1 MTRNTPIHSFAAL
14 RPLSL
19 AAVLG
24 VLLAAGA
31 NAGQPDPELAPP
43 KESPLDMVNN
53 LHTAFGEHHARAVHT
68 KGIML
73 VGTFTPSKEART
85 LVSAPIFAGGTLPLV
100 GRFSLFAGVPT
111 LPDNAGPASP
121 SGFGFKITASDG
133 NQYDVA
139 ANNHNGFITAT
150 VDEFAVFL
158 RALGASGPGV
168 AHPTPAEQFLD
179 AHPVSKAFANSLTY
193 PESYATATFFGIN
206 SFKFTNA
213 RGESA
218 YVRYRFVP
226 RAGEHYLSKDELKA
240 KGESYL
246 QDEIAARVAREPIVF
261 DWYAQIAEKGDRI
274 EDPSIPWPETRKLV
288 KLGTITL
295 DKLPDDPATLDKRTV
310 FLVAQPHPGI
320 APADPMLVLR
330 TNAYPISLGQRQ

>member
-1 MTRNTPIHSFAAL
+1 MIRNQPFRPTAL
-14 RPLSL
+14 RPLIL
-19 AAVLG
+19 AAILG
-24 VLLAAGA
+24 GFGALGASAA
-31 NAGQPDPELAPP
+31 QPDPELVPP

-73 VGTFTPSKEART
+73 VGSFTPSKEAHT
-85 LVSAPIFAGGTLPLV
+85 LVSAPIFAGDTLPLV
-100 GRFSLFAGVPT
+100 ARFSLFAGVPT

-121 SGFGFKITASDG
+121 SGLGFKITAKDG

-139 ANNHNGFITAT
+139 ANNHNGFITPT

-158 RALGASGPGV
+158 RAVGVSGPGV
-168 AHPTPAEQFLD
+168 PHPTPAEQYLD
-179 AHPVSKAFANSLTY
+179 AHPVSKAFATSLTY

-213 RGESA
+213 KGESA
-218 YVRYRFVP
+218 FVRYRFVP
-226 RAGEHYLSKDELKA
+226 RAGEHYLGKDELKA
-240 KGESYL
+240 KGENYL
-246 QDEIAARVAREPIVF
+246 QDEIAARVSKEPVVF
-261 DWYAQIAEKGDRI
+261 DWYAQVAEKGDKI

-295 DKLPDDPATLDKRTV
+295 TKLPDDPATLDKRTV
-310 FLVAQPHPGI
+310 FIVAAPHPGI

>member
-1 MTRNTPIHSFAAL
+1 MTRNQPFRPAAL
-14 RPLSL
+14 RPSIL
-19 AAVLG
+19 AAILG
-24 VLLAAGA
+24 IFGTLGASAA
-31 NAGQPDPELAPP
+31 QPDSELTPP

-73 VGTFTPSKEART
+73 VGSFTPSKEAHT
-85 LVSAPIFAGGTLPLV
+85 LVSAPIFAGDTLPLV
-100 GRFSLFAGVPT
+100 ARFSLFAGVPT

-121 SGFGFKITASDG
+121 SGFGFKITARDG

-158 RALGASGPGV
+158 RAVGASGPGV

-213 RGESA
+213 KGESA
-218 YVRYRFVP
+218 FVRYRFVP
-226 RAGEHYLSKDELKA
+226 RAGEHYLGKDELKA
-240 KGESYL
+240 KGENYL
-246 QDEIAARVAREPIVF
+246 QDEIASRVSKEPIVF
-261 DWYAQIAEKGDRI
+261 DWYAQIAEKGDKI
-274 EDPSIPWPETRKLV
+274 EDPSIPWPETHKLV

-295 DKLPDDPATLDKRTV
+295 TKLPDDPATLDKRTV
-310 FLVAQPHPGI
+310 FIVAAPHPGI